1 MIKCKDTAGV
11 GVAAEGGVGE
21 NVGRKNTSSLGGL
34 VYSGEM
40 CYQTGVYSKR
50 SLSYLVAD

>member
-21 NVGRKNTSSLGGL
+21 NVRRKNTSSLGGL
-34 VYSGEM
+34 VYSGET